1 MVELLLSNGLS
12 NNRRLIDHACCRYT
26 MWSHERICPK
36 EHAKGVRESV
46 RKFCCPP
53 TRLVHRCS
61 VEGVSLDD
69 MIEGV
74 LSRHLDDLEPRFS
87 CIAQPVAS
95 ATRSDTT
102 GAEAI
107 ILYERGDLDFI
118 AYFLGLA
125 EGMA

>member
-1 MVELLLSNGLS
+1 M
-12 NNRRLIDHACCRYT
+12 
-26 MWSHERICPK
+26 
-36 EHAKGVRESV
+36 
-46 RKFCCPP
+46 
-53 TRLVHRCS
+53 HRCS

-74 LSRHLDDLEPRFS
+74 LSRHLDDLEPQFS

-125 EGMA
+125 EGMAWANSYLQFKKA